1 MAPARD
7 GSFGFLQTCNY
18 NYRMIFQRALQ
29 RELASVAGAT
39 FTVLFTIF
47 VTWTLISILGKAA
60 GGKVASSDVLALIG
74 FSVLNYLPTIIILT
88 SFIAVIATVTRS
100 YRDSEMVVWFASG
113 QSLMRWVPPVL
124 VFGLPLVAIVAAL
137 SFVATPWAKMKSA
150 EFVERF
156 EKREDLKR
164 VSPGQFRESPST
176 NRVFFVEGS
185 TSGATVVQNVFV
197 NSVDEG
203 GNSIVVAKE
212 GVIEPDGKG
221 GQYLVLKNGRR
232 YLGQPGRADFQSME
246 FERYRMRVSSQ
257 APVIGTETPA
267 DALSTP
273 ALLAL
278 PDNRFTNAELL
289 YRVSAPITCVVLMLL
304 AIPLG
309 FVNPRAGSSANL
321 ILALLIF
328 FTYSNLSKLFEA
340 SVKQGKMTFGVAWW
354 PLHLFALVIVAGLFA
369 WRLNVNHPWHPL
381 ALLGAF
387 KRRRLLR
394 GGDSPDATQEGAQ

>member
-7 GSFGFLQTCNY
+7 GSLGFLQTCHY
-18 NYRMIFQRALQ
+18 NDRMIFKRALQ

-47 VTWTLISILGKAA
+47 VTWILISILGKAA

-74 FSVLNYLPTIIILT
+74 FSLLNYLPTVIILT

-113 QSLMRWVPPVL
+113 QSLMRWVAPVF
-124 VFGLPLVAIVAAL
+124 VFGLPLVALVAAL
-137 SFVATPWAKMKSA
+137 SFIVTPWAKMKST

-164 VSPGQFRESPST
+164 VSPGQFRESTST

-185 TSGATVVQNVFV
+185 TRASTVVQNVFV
-197 NSVDEG
+197 NSVDQG
-203 GNSIVVAKE
+203 NNSIVVAKE

-257 APVIGTETPA
+257 VPVMGTDTPA

-278 PDNRFTNAELL
+278 PDNRYTNAELL
-289 YRVSAPITCVVLMLL
+289 YRISAPITCVVLMLL

-309 FVNPRAGSSANL
+309 FVNPRAGSSGNL
-321 ILALLIF
+321 IF
-328 FTYSNLSKLFEA
+328 
-340 SVKQGKMTFGVAWW
+340 
-354 PLHLFALVIVAGLFA
+354 
-369 WRLNVNHPWHPL
+369 
-381 ALLGAF
+381 ALLGWN
-387 KRRRLLR
+387 
-394 GGDSPDATQEGAQ
+394 EGS

>member
-1 MAPARD
+1 MASD
-7 GSFGFLQTCNY
+7 
-18 NYRMIFQRALQ
+18 
-29 RELASVAGAT
+29 AGAT

-74 FSVLNYLPTIIILT
+74 FSVLNYLPTLIILT
-88 SFIAVIATVTRS
+88 SFIAVIATITRS

-113 QSLMRWVPPVL
+113 QSLMRWVAPVL
-124 VFGLPLVAIVAAL
+124 MFGLPLVALVAAL
-137 SFVATPWAKMKSA
+137 SFIATPWAKMKSA

-164 VSPGQFRESPST
+164 VSPGQFRESTST

-185 TSGATVVQNVFV
+185 TRASTVVQNVFV
-197 NSVDEG
+197 NSVDQG
-203 GNSIVVAKE
+203 NNSIVVAKE

-257 APVIGTETPA
+257 VPVMGSETPA

-289 YRVSAPITCVVLMLL
+289 YRISAPISCVVLMLL

-340 SVKQGKMTFGVAWW
+340 SVKQGKMSFHMAWW
-354 PLHLFALVIVAGLFA
+354 PLHAAALVVVAALFA
-369 WRLNVNHPWHPL
+369 WRLNVNHRWHPVS
-381 ALLGAF
+381 LLGAF
-387 KRRRLLR
+387 KRRRMLR
-394 GGDSPDATQEGAQ
+394 DAHAGTTGTPQEGAQ